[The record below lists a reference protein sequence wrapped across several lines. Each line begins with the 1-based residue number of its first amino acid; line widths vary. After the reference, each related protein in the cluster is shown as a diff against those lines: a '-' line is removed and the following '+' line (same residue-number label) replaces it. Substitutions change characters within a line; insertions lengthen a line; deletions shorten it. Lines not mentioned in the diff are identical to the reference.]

1 MTPRQVTAGSRAW
14 PTTVLLLIA
23 TVGWVLYWYSD
34 TARAMVAIW
43 ARSDTYA
50 HAFIVPPIT
59 LWLIWRKRDELA
71 RLKPEPTL
79 WMVLPILATTI
90 FWLMGELTAVNA
102 LTQFAL
108 VATLILTIISTL
120 GISVSRQIAFPLA
133 FLLLSVPVGDFM
145 MPKLME
151 WTAWFTVVALRASG
165 IPVYQEG
172 LQFVIPSGSWSV
184 VEACS
189 GIRYII
195 ASVTVG
201 TLFAYLNYV
210 TLRRRLIFIAISFIV
225 PVFANWLR
233 AYMIVM
239 IGHLSGNKL
248 AVGVDHLIYGWVFFG
263 LVITAMFAIGA
274 RWSESDSGGERAA
287 KAQTAARSGGSGGS
301 PSWLVALTIAA
312 LTAGGPLAF
321 MAITTADRAS
331 PPILGQLE
339 APPGWVPAPEFTAW
353 IPAYESPSATTQAT
367 FDDGNGPVGIYIA
380 YYRNQ
385 DYGRKLITSTN
396 MLVTSNDRIWS
407 VISRSA
413 FRTGLQD
420 PPLEATKTEI
430 LSKERATESRFVVWQ
445 WYWIN
450 GRLTTS
456 NIAAK
461 WLTAL
466 SRLRGQG
473 DDSAVVML
481 YAPAESAPEKLN
493 AFAAA
498 AGPKIRQLLATTREV
513 R

>member
-1 MTPRQVTAGSRAW
+1 MTALPVAARNRAW
-14 PTTVLLLIA
+14 PTTLFLLIA
-23 TVGWVLYWYSD
+23 TIGWVLFWYWD

-59 LWLIWRKRDELA
+59 LWLIWRKRHELA
-71 RLKPEPTL
+71 RLNPEPTL

-108 VATLILTIISTL
+108 VTTLVLAVISTL
-120 GISVSRQIAFPLA
+120 GIAVSRQIAFPLA
-133 FLLLSVPVGDFM
+133 FLLLCIPIGDFM
-145 MPKLME
+145 LPKLME
-151 WTAWFTVVALRASG
+151 WTASFTVLALRASG

-210 TLRRRLIFIAISFIV
+210 TLRRRLIFIAISLIV
-225 PVFANWLR
+225 PVIANWLR

-239 IGHLSGNKL
+239 IGHLSSNKL
-248 AVGVDHLIYGWVFFG
+248 AVGVDHLIYGWIFFG
-263 LVITAMFAIGA
+263 VVIMAMFAIGA
-274 RWSESDSGGERAA
+274 RWSEQAPAETHSIIVQQPAVSRKGFSSWRVMAA
-287 KAQTAARSGGSGGS
+287 I
-301 PSWLVALTIAA
+301 AL
-312 LTAGGPLAF
+312 LTAGGPIAYLAI
-321 MAITTADRAS
+321 ANADKAA
-331 PPILGQLE
+331 PATLGSLNT
-339 APPGWVPAPEFTAW
+339 PPGWSPAPAFTAW
-353 IPAYESPSATTQAT
+353 TPAYENPSASLQAT
-367 FDDGNGPVGIYIA
+367 FDDGNGPVGVYVA
-380 YYRNQ
+380 YYRSQ
-385 DYGRKLITSTN
+385 DYERKLITSTN
-396 MLVTSNDRIWS
+396 ALVTSNDRIWS
-407 VISRSA
+407 VISRGALKAALPDS
-413 FRTGLQD
+413 
-420 PPLEATKTEI
+420 PLGVTITEI
-430 LSKERATESRFVVWQ
+430 LSKEGGIESRFTVWQ

-456 NIAAK
+456 DIEAK

-466 SRLRGQG
+466 SRISGRG

-481 YAPAESAPEKLN
+481 YAPAGRSPERLS

-498 AGPKIRQLLATTREV
+498 AGPQIQQLLAATREA

>member
-1 MTPRQVTAGSRAW
+1 MTALPVTAGNRAW
-14 PTTVLLLIA
+14 PTTLFLLIA
-23 TVGWVLYWYSD
+23 TIGWVLFWYWD
-34 TARAMVAIW
+34 TGRAMVAIW

-59 LWLIWRKRDELA
+59 LWLIWRKRHELA
-71 RLKPEPTL
+71 RLNPEPTL
-79 WMVLPILATTI
+79 WMVLPILATTV

-108 VATLILTIISTL
+108 VATLILAIISTI
-120 GISVSRQIAFPLA
+120 GIAVSRQIAFPLA

-151 WTAWFTVVALRASG
+151 WTAWFTVLALRASG

-172 LQFVIPSGSWSV
+172 LQFVIPSGNWSV

-248 AVGVDHLIYGWVFFG
+248 AAGVDHLIYGWVFFG
-263 LVITAMFAIGA
+263 IVIMAMFAIGA
-274 RWSESDSGGERAA
+274 RWSENAPADMPTEM
-287 KAQTAARSGGSGGS
+287 AQPAVTREGFS
-301 PSWLVALTIAA
+301 SWLVIVVIAL
-312 LTAGGPLAF
+312 LTALGPLAYL
-321 MAITTADRAS
+321 AINNADRAA
-331 PPILGQLE
+331 PATLGLLN
-339 APPGWVPAPEFTAW
+339 APQGWSPAPAFTAW
-353 IPAYESPSATTQAT
+353 KPTYENPSATIQAF
-367 FDDGNGPVGIYIA
+367 FDDGKGPVGVYVA
-380 YYRNQ
+380 YYRSQ

-396 MLVTSNDRIWS
+396 TLVTSSDRIWS
-407 VISRSA
+407 VISRGA
-413 FRTGLQD
+413 FQATLQD
-420 PPLEATKTEI
+420 APLPVKTAEI
-430 LSKERATESRFVVWQ
+430 LSMESGIESRIAVWQ

-456 NIAAK
+456 DIEAK

-466 SRLRGQG
+466 SRIRGQG

-481 YAPAESAPEKLN
+481 YAPAGKSPERLST
-493 AFAAA
+493 FAAA
-498 AGPKIRQLLATTREV
+498 AGPQIQQLLAATREA

>member
-1 MTPRQVTAGSRAW
+1 MTALPVTAGNRAW
-14 PTTVLLLIA
+14 PTTLFLLIA
-23 TVGWVLYWYSD
+23 TIGWVLFWYWD

-59 LWLIWRKRDELA
+59 LWLIWRKRHELA
-71 RLKPEPTL
+71 RLNPEPTL
-79 WMVLPILATTI
+79 WMVLPILATTV

-120 GISVSRQIAFPLA
+120 GISVCRQIAFPLA
-133 FLLLSVPVGDFM
+133 FLLLSVPFGDFM

-151 WTAWFTVVALRASG
+151 WTAWFAVLALRASG

-172 LQFVIPSGSWSV
+172 LQFVIPSGNWSV

-225 PVFANWLR
+225 PVVANWLR

-239 IGHLSGNKL
+239 IGHLSSNKL

-263 LVITAMFAIGA
+263 LVIMAMFAIGA
-274 RWSESDSGGERAA
+274 RWSEHAPTETHSAM
-287 KAQTAARSGGSGGS
+287 AQPAGTRNGFS
-301 PSWLVALTIAA
+301 SWLVMTAIAV
-312 LTAGGPLAF
+312 LTASGPLAYL
-321 MAITTADRAS
+321 AITNADKAA
-331 PPILGQLE
+331 PATLGSLKT
-339 APPGWVPAPEFTAW
+339 PPGWSPAPAFTAW
-353 IPAYESPSATTQAT
+353 TPAYENPSATLQSTL
-367 FDDGNGPVGIYIA
+367 DDGNGPVGVYVA
-380 YYRNQ
+380 YYRSQ

-396 MLVTSNDRIWS
+396 TLVTSNDRIWS
-407 VISRSA
+407 VISRGA
-413 FRTGLQD
+413 LKAELQD
-420 PPLEATKTEI
+420 SPLEVTTAEI
-430 LSKERATESRFVVWQ
+430 LSKEGGIESRFAVWQ

-450 GRLTTS
+450 GRLTS
-456 NIAAK
+456 SDIEAK

-466 SRLRGQG
+466 SRFRGQG

-481 YAPAESAPEKLN
+481 YAPSGRSPERLSD
-493 AFAAA
+493 FAAA
-498 AGPKIRQLLATTREV
+498 AGPQIQQLLAATREA

>member
-1 MTPRQVTAGSRAW
+1 MTARPVAAGSRAW
-14 PTTVLLLIA
+14 PTTLLLLIA
-23 TVGWVLYWYSD
+23 TIGWVLFWYWD

-59 LWLIWRKRDELA
+59 LWLIWRKRHELA

-108 VATLILTIISTL
+108 VATLILAIISTL

-151 WTAWFTVVALRASG
+151 WTAWFTVLALRASG

-172 LQFVIPSGSWSV
+172 LQFVIPSGNWSV

-248 AVGVDHLIYGWVFFG
+248 AVGVDHLVYGWVFFG
-263 LVITAMFAIGA
+263 IVIMAMFAIGA
-274 RWSESDSGGERAA
+274 RWSETTPAEAKTTTVQAA
-287 KAQTAARSGGSGGS
+287 VTREGS
-301 PSWLVALTIAA
+301 PYWLVMLAIAL
-312 LTAGGPLAF
+312 LTAGGPVAYS
-321 MAITTADRAS
+321 AITNADKAA
-331 PPILGQLE
+331 PATLGQLK
-339 APPGWVPAPEFTAW
+339 APQGWASAPAFTRW
-353 IPAYESPSATTQAT
+353 EPAYENPSATIQAT
-367 FDDGNGPVGIYIA
+367 FDDGKGPVGVYIA

-396 MLVTSNDRIWS
+396 ELVKSSDHVWS
-407 VISRSA
+407 AVSRGNVQTRLMDSPLQA
-413 FRTGLQD
+413 RTTD
-420 PPLEATKTEI
+420 I
-430 LSKERATESRFVVWQ
+430 LSKEYGSESRFVVWQ
-445 WYWIN
+445 YYWIN
-450 GRLTTS
+450 GRLTS
-456 NIAAK
+456 SDIEAK
-461 WLTAL
+461 MLTAL

-481 YAPAESAPEKLN
+481 YAPMENSSERLT
-493 AFAAA
+493 AFAAV
-498 AGPKIRQLLATTREV
+498 AGPQIQQMLATTREA

>member
-1 MTPRQVTAGSRAW
+1 MTALPVAAGNRAW
-14 PTTVLLLIA
+14 PTTLFLLIA
-23 TVGWVLYWYSD
+23 TIGWVLFWYWD

-59 LWLIWRKRDELA
+59 LWLIWRKRHELA
-71 RLKPEPTL
+71 RLNPEPTL
-79 WMVLPILATTI
+79 WLVLPILATTI

-108 VATLILTIISTL
+108 VATLILAIISTL
-120 GISVSRQIAFPLA
+120 GIAVSRQIAFPLA

-151 WTAWFTVVALRASG
+151 WTAWFTVLALRASG

-172 LQFVIPSGSWSV
+172 LQFVIPSGNWSV

-263 LVITAMFAIGA
+263 IVIMAMFAIGA
-274 RWSESDSGGERAA
+274 RWSENAPADSQTEM
-287 KAQTAARSGGSGGS
+287 AQPAVTREGFS
-301 PSWLVALTIAA
+301 SWLVMVVIAL
-312 LTAGGPLAF
+312 LTALGPLAYL
-321 MAITTADRAS
+321 AINNADKAA
-331 PPILGQLE
+331 PATLGLLN
-339 APPGWVPAPEFTAW
+339 APPGWSPAPAFTAW
-353 IPAYESPSATTQAT
+353 KPAYENPSATIQAT
-367 FDDGNGPVGIYIA
+367 FDDGKGPVGVYVA
-380 YYRNQ
+380 YYRSQ

-396 MLVTSNDRIWS
+396 
-407 VISRSA
+407 
-413 FRTGLQD
+413 
-420 PPLEATKTEI
+420 
-430 LSKERATESRFVVWQ
+430 
-445 WYWIN
+445 
-450 GRLTTS
+450 
-456 NIAAK
+456 
-461 WLTAL
+461 TA
-466 SRLRGQG
+466 GHQ
-473 DDSAVVML
+473 
-481 YAPAESAPEKLN
+481 
-493 AFAAA
+493 
-498 AGPKIRQLLATTREV
+498 Q
-513 R
+513 

>member
-1 MTPRQVTAGSRAW
+1 MTKPPSSASNPNWLATLVM
-14 PTTVLLLIA
+14 LLGAIVWILF
-23 TVGWVLYWYSD
+23 WYWD

-50 HAFIVPPIT
+50 HAFIVPPIA
-59 LWLIWRKRDELA
+59 LWLIWRKRNELA
-71 RLKPEPTL
+71 HLLPKPTL
-79 WMVLPILATTI
+79 WLTAPILITTVV
-90 FWLMGELTAVNA
+90 WLLGELTAVNA

-108 VATLILTIISTL
+108 VTLLILTTISII
-120 GISVSRQIAFPLA
+120 GIQVSRQIAFPLA
-133 FLLLSVPVGDFM
+133 FLLLCVPVGDFM

-172 LQFVIPSGSWSV
+172 LQFVIPSGYWSV

-263 LVITAMFAIGA
+263 IVIMTMFAIGA
-274 RWSESDSGGERAA
+274 RWSEHASDNV
-287 KAQTAARSGGSGGS
+287 
-301 PSWLVALTIAA
+301 PIAA
-312 LTAGGPLAF
+312 PNATTEASNDGPRWPVLLIAAIVTALGPMIYLA
-321 MAITTADRAS
+321 INNADRAAPATLGLLN
-331 PPILGQLE
+331 PPADWNQV
-339 APPGWVPAPEFTAW
+339 PPFTTW
-353 IPAYESPSATTQAT
+353 SPAYENFSSVTLAT
-367 FDDGNGPVGIYIA
+367 FDNGNGPVGVYVA
-380 YYRNQ
+380 FYRGQ
-385 DYGRKLITSTN
+385 GYGRKLITSTN
-396 MLVTSNDRIWS
+396 TLVPSNDKVWS
-407 VISRSA
+407 VISRSSIPTA
-413 FRTGLQD
+413 
-420 PPLEATKTEI
+420 LESPAQVVRKTDI
-430 LSKERATESRFVVWQ
+430 LSKEAGNEMRFVVWH

-450 GRLTTS
+450 GRVTTS
-456 NIAAK
+456 DIEAK

-466 SRLRGQG
+466 SRLRGKG

-481 YAPAESAPEKLN
+481 FTPTENSADRLRSFAQAIGPQINKL
-493 AFAAA
+493 
-498 AGPKIRQLLATTREV
+498 LEATHEAR
-513 R
+513 

>member
-1 MTPRQVTAGSRAW
+1 MTGTSVTA
-14 PTTVLLLIA
+14 TTKNWQTALLLLVA
-23 TVGWVLYWYSD
+23 TIGWVLFWYWD

-59 LWLIWRKRDELA
+59 LWLIWRKRRELA
-71 RLKPEPTL
+71 PLQPAPTL
-79 WMVLPILATTI
+79 WLALPLTALTF
-90 FWLMGELTAVNA
+90 FWLLGELTAVNA

-108 VATLILTIISTL
+108 VATLIIAT
-120 GISVSRQIAFPLA
+120 ISVLGFQVSRHIAFPLA
-133 FLLLSVPVGDFM
+133 FLLFAVPVGDFM
-145 MPKLME
+145 LPKLME
-151 WTAWFTVVALRASG
+151 WTAWFTVLALRATG

-172 LQFVIPSGSWSV
+172 LQFVIPSGNWSV

-189 GIRYII
+189 GIRYMI

-248 AVGVDHLIYGWVFFG
+248 AAGVDHLLYGWVFFG
-263 LVITAMFAIGA
+263 IVIMAMFAIGA
-274 RWSESDSGGERAA
+274 RWSETALAEA
-287 KAQTAARSGGSGGS
+287 KSTVQTASTSEGA
-301 PSWLVALTIAA
+301 PSWLVMVAIAL
-312 LTAGGPLAF
+312 LTALGPVAYT
-321 MAITTADRAS
+321 AITNADRAAPAS
-331 PPILGQLE
+331 LGQLI
-339 APPGWVPAPEFTAW
+339 APPGWATSPAFTRW
-353 IPAYESPSATTQAT
+353 KPAYENPSATLQTT

-396 MLVTSNDRIWS
+396 ELVRSDDHVWS
-407 VISRSA
+407 TIARGNVQTRLIDSPLQA
-413 FRTGLQD
+413 RT
-420 PPLEATKTEI
+420 TNI
-430 LSKERATESRFVVWQ
+430 LSKEYGSESRFVVWQ
-445 WYWIN
+445 YYWIN
-450 GRLTTS
+450 GRLTS
-456 NIAAK
+456 SDIEAK
-461 WLTAL
+461 ILTAM

-481 YAPAESAPEKLN
+481 YAPMGNASERLA

-498 AGPKIRQLLATTREV
+498 AGPQIQQMLATTREA

>member
-1 MTPRQVTAGSRAW
+1 MSKTVTEQTHQAW
-14 PTTVLLLIA
+14 PRTLILLLATIA
-23 TVGWVLYWYSD
+23 WVLFWYWD
-34 TARAMVAIW
+34 TAQAMAAIW

-50 HAFIVPPIT
+50 HAFVVPPIS
-59 LWLIWRKRDELA
+59 LWLIWRKRKDLA
-71 RLKPEPTL
+71 LLTPEPTP
-79 WMVLPILATTI
+79 WFILPIGATAF

-102 LTQFAL
+102 LTQFTL
-108 VATLILTIISTL
+108 VATLILAIVSIL
-120 GISVSRQIAFPLA
+120 GIRISRQIAFPLA

-145 MPKLME
+145 LPKLME
-151 WTAWFTVVALRASG
+151 WTAWFTILALRASG

-172 LQFVIPSGSWSV
+172 LQFVIPSGNWSV

-210 TLRRRLIFIAISFIV
+210 SLRRRLIFIAISFIV

-263 LVITAMFAIGA
+263 IVIMAMFAIGS
-274 RWSESDSGGERAA
+274 RWSEAA
-287 KAQTAARSGGSGGS
+287 PVGTANNATQVASTAGKLPAWLVVLAIAAATAAG
-301 PSWLVALTIAA
+301 PIA
-312 LTAGGPLAF
+312 F
-321 MAITTADRAS
+321 NAITAAEKVS
-331 PPILGQLE
+331 PVNLGELQ
-339 APPGWVPAPEFTAW
+339 APSGWLKAPAFTGW
-353 IPAYESPSATTQAT
+353 KPAYAGSSATLQET
-367 FDDGNGPVGIYIA
+367 FGDGNGKAGIYVG

-385 DYGRKLITSTN
+385 NYERKLITSTN
-396 MLVTSNDRIWS
+396 MLATSDDRIWS
-407 VISRSA
+407 VISRGS
-413 FRTGLQD
+413 FQTNLQD
-420 PPLEATKTEI
+420 APLQVRTAEI
-430 LSKERATESRFVVWQ
+430 LSKENGLESRFVVWQ

-450 GRLTTS
+450 GHRTTS
-456 NIAAK
+456 DFTAK
-461 WLTAL
+461 LLTAF

-481 YAPAESAPEKLN
+481 YAPAEFAPATLH
-493 AFAAA
+493 AFAEA
-498 AGPKIRQLLATTREV
+498 AGPQIQQLLAATREV